1 MDHSIGA
8 RLPDDPAAGVAA
20 GTPYVVLPPAPPT
33 RRRAPLVV
41 AWHGLE
47 APRSERAMAAALPL
61 ARLAAW
67 RVYLRLRRPGV
78 RASADPLA
86 PEQAL
91 LRLDAAVAPESSGPV
106 VEQAVAALPAVVAA
120 LRARLPLAS
129 GPIGLLGC
137 SLGATA
143 ALLALTEDQVPVR
156 AAALVRPVVQVERLG
171 LLARAPEIAK
181 RDPQPAVLVVTGLHE
196 DPGIGEPAERLW
208 QALAD
213 RYRAPGRVALLLAPE
228 LASRGTDAPQVDA
241 AVTDWFG
248 RHLAKLT

>member
-1 MDHSIGA
+1 MDHSIRA
-8 RLPDDPAAGVAA
+8 RIPADPAVGVAA
-20 GTPYVVLPPAPPT
+20 GAPYVALPPVTPT
-33 RRRAPLVV
+33 SRRAPLVV

-47 APRSERAMAAALPL
+47 APRSERAMAVALPL

-67 RVYLRLRRPGV
+67 RVYLRLQRPGA

-86 PEQAL
+86 LERA
-91 LRLDAAVAPESSGPV
+91 LRLDAESLAPGLSGPV

-129 GPIGLLGC
+129 GPIGLLGW
-137 SLGATA
+137 SAGASA
-143 ALLALTEDQVPVR
+143 ALLALTEGQVPVR
-156 AAALVRPVVQVERLG
+156 AAALVRPVLRVERLD

-181 RDPQPAVLVVTGLHE
+181 RDPQPAVLVVTGVRE
-196 DPGIGEPAERLW
+196 DPRIGEPAERLW

-228 LASRGTDAPQVDA
+228 LALQGTEVAQVDA